1 MFNVLDENER
11 LLVARL
17 PCKPSFGKHLGIT
30 LVISLWSEEE
40 KLQIYFLFL
49 SRSGAFSQTVF
60 SKGCD
65 ENENDFGL
73 HEKV

>member
-11 LLVARL
+11 LLVAASLSAFNRETL
-17 PCKPSFGKHLGIT
+17 GHLG
-30 LVISLWSEEE
+30 
-40 KLQIYFLFL
+40 IYFLFL